1 MIGVIA
7 TGMEGKK
14 GKRGCWV
21 MLGGVAIGFLCVAV
35 LSASFSTKKG
45 KKKNVHQGSRIKEI
59 FRKIDRPERLSTTL
73 ESGRERVQFTW
84 WLIGDRV

>member
-14 GKRGCWV
+14 GKRDCWV
-21 MLGGVAIGFLCVAV
+21 MLGGAAIGFLCVAV

-45 KKKNVHQGSRIKEI
+45 KKEKRASRIK
-59 FRKIDRPERLSTTL
+59 D
-73 ESGRERVQFTW
+73 
-84 WLIGDRV
+84 